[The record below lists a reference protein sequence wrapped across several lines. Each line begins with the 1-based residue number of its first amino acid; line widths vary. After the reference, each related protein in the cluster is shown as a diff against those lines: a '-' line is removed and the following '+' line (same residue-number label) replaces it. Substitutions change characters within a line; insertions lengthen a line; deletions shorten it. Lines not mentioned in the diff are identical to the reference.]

1 VIGCHFADSIEGI
14 VKIDIERVVILIVF
28 VGNNLLNVERQIG
41 ISSAIIR
48 EGFDSNL
55 FVVGHSHIIVS
66 RHGQSPHVRNIGR
79 LARRQGNR
87 ISGLHGRFHG
97 RITRRFRSRSNDG
110 TPGHGEIDG
119 GDIAKGRAS
128 SIARLVLTAVV
139 SNESFVWCVEHGK
152 VIGCHFADS
161 IEGIVQIVDGVG
173 ICFCIEI
180 GVGIGIG
187 IGIGISVGIAIAIG
201 VGIRIEVGMGMRIG
215 RIVHFLIVVIV
226 TLFVGNDLMNVKWQI
241 WISSAVIPENFHA
254 NLLSRNHRG
263 VIVSGH
269 GQSPH
274 VRNIGRFS
282 GGSTIRRCHRGC

>member
-1 VIGCHFADSIEGI
+1 
-14 VKIDIERVVILIVF
+14 
-28 VGNNLLNVERQIG
+28 
-41 ISSAIIR
+41 
-48 EGFDSNL
+48 
-55 FVVGHSHIIVS
+55 
-66 RHGQSPHVRNIGR
+66 
-79 LARRQGNR
+79 
-87 ISGLHGRFHG
+87 
-97 RITRRFRSRSNDG
+97 
-110 TPGHGEIDG
+110 
-119 GDIAKGRAS
+119 
-128 SIARLVLTAVV
+128 
-139 SNESFVWCVEHGK
+139 
-152 VIGCHFADS
+152 
-161 IEGIVQIVDGVG
+161 VQIVDGVG

-215 RIVHFLIVVIV
+215 RIVHFFIVVIV